1 MINHIFQYQ
10 LACESFY
17 LKGTA
22 LWSDQYIGALYK
34 THLLPFKIGSCQPLV
49 SNKYKKTRKRINI
62 FVPSVWPE
70 VTGLGRMTR
79 SKPEKIPPTLCLSRL
94 DLNLPIIYPEFT

>member
-1 MINHIFQYQ
+1 MINYIFQYQ

-49 SNKYKKTRKRINI
+49 SNKYKKTRKKNQHICPFSLARGNR
-62 FVPSVWPE
+62 F
-70 VTGLGRMTR
+70 GLHDQIKARKDSTYALF
-79 SKPEKIPPTLCLSRL
+79 K
-94 DLNLPIIYPEFT
+94 

>member
-1 MINHIFQYQ
+1 MINYIFQYQ

-22 LWSDQYIGALYK
+22 LSDQYIGALYK

-49 SNKYKKTRKRINI
+49 SKYIQKNEKKNQHICSFSLARGNWFGSHDQIKARKDSSYAL
-62 FVPSVWPE
+62 F
-70 VTGLGRMTR
+70 
-79 SKPEKIPPTLCLSRL
+79 K
-94 DLNLPIIYPEFT
+94 